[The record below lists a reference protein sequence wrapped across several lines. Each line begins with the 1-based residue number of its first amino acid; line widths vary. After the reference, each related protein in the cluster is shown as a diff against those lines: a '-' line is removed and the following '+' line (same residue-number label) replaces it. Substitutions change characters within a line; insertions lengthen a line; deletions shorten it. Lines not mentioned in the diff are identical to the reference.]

1 MVDSVPRWLLS
12 PTIWPIQSD
21 HLLIADY
28 DDTALG
34 LGTFTCTFLKSR
46 SMTVENLFILFYF
59 LFLGRQLWVVKI
71 STENQRSDLKPM
83 VKYVANMHGNEVV
96 GRELLLGSKI
106 CIKYRKHGSFSFSH
120 TFNCV
125 CQHLYLGYPKSC
137 QMAAHNLMIYISI
150 FYS

>member
-1 MVDSVPRWLLS
+1 MYQDGDYLQLVRRYS
-12 PTIWPIQSD
+12 QD

-28 DDTALG
+28 NDTAFG
-34 LGTFTCTFLKSR
+34 VGTFTCTFLKSG

-59 LFLGRQLWVVKI
+59 LCLGRQLWVVKI

-96 GRELLLGSKI
+96 GRELLIGL
-106 CIKYRKHGSFSFSH
+106 YRKHGSSSFSH

-125 CQHLYLGYPKSC
+125 WQSPVRWQHT
-137 QMAAHNLMIYISI
+137 I
-150 FYS
+150 